1 MCDVLY
7 FGNECLPSIIIS
19 DILQQKRKLLFS
31 LGVFPF
37 NNILKFLKDKHWWI
51 IYDKQYLKPMNKREI
66 NNIQFKDEENQFAHI
81 SFGET
86 HKMIVHT
93 KYDFIFN
100 HDYIYSEQENA
111 ILNYGF
117 IERIYTEKINNNWI
131 LFTNDN
137 PLIFI
142 SFMDNTTEIVT
153 TLDEMIEVLKSYITN
168 KNFYLFIFTKE
179 NHIHKHPDNVFFII
193 LKSDYRNWYQVDLH
207 TKNIIY
213 KEIYDGFYNAAQLVQ
228 LNHHFPTFEES
239 HYYKNN
245 A

>member
-7 FGNECLPSIIIS
+7 FGNDCLTSIIIS

-37 NNILKFLKDKHWWI
+37 NNILQFLKEKHWWTI
-51 IYDKQYLKPMNKREI
+51 TDKQYLKPMNNHNKDG
-66 NNIQFKDEENQFAHI
+66 IQFKNEESSFAHI
-81 SFGET
+81 SFGEM

-93 KYDFIFN
+93 KYNFIFN
-100 HDYIYSEQENA
+100 HDYIYSEEDNT
-111 ILNYGF
+111 ILNYEF
-117 IERIYTEKINNNWI
+117 IERIYNEKINNNWI

-142 SFMDNTTEIVT
+142 SFMDNTNDIVN
-153 TLDEMIEVLKSYITN
+153 TLDEMIEVLNSYIN
-168 KNFYLFIFTKE
+168 KKYYLFIFTKE
-179 NHIHKHPDNVFFII
+179 NTIQTTHENVIFII
-193 LKSDYRNWYQVDLH
+193 LKNDYRDWYKVDLS

-213 KEIYDGFYNAAQLVQ
+213 KEIYDSFYNTTQALQ

-239 HYYKNN
+239 NYYK
-245 A
+245 ASL